1 MRFLAFSTL
10 ADWISSTP
18 RSVTKFDSS
27 VGRAPLAMAGGSTK
41 KSPKRGGSKRVN
53 LPKPKWGINAKS
65 AKKPVNGAPADVV
78 TVETGARLY
87 RSYDP
92 SALGLFKTCTRVDW
106 TDSGEAPDASSPS
119 SPDGKRM
126 VRISAKRGALSS
138 VGALARAAHLNGWRV
153 QVSGDDS
160 ACDVF
165 WCVSC
170 SAHQLESLCV
180 GIKERTRLPIK
191 EQLSF
196 KTTAF
201 IAGEPVTRM
210 HHVASPTKNTIAS
223 SSHRGV
229 PSSSAPSSK
238 MSESMTVTGDA
249 ATSHA
254 LIKLKASRRLRDAS
268 RPASNNDAAPVPRR
282 LRLRVAKF
290 PGMNDACHKV
300 LFSKLMNRAKT
311 LYPLD
316 FAFWPDTLIL
326 PDDWL
331 GVSDAFGESA
341 EQKDPPLVAA
351 VTKRRREKRWFICKP
366 DRGSQGSGIFLTDS
380 PTDLERKI
388 RAKCPKV
395 LYKNG
400 LGGLFGAGARVG
412 GGDGQD
418 MVSLFLYSCR
428 QLH

>member
-1 MRFLAFSTL
+1 
-10 ADWISSTP
+10 
-18 RSVTKFDSS
+18 
-27 VGRAPLAMAGGSTK
+27 MAGGSTK

-106 TDSGEAPDASSPS
+106 TDNGEAPDASSPS

-223 SSHRGV
+223 SYRGV
-229 PSSSAPSSK
+229 PSSTAPSSK
-238 MSESMTVTGDA
+238 LS
-249 ATSHA
+249 
-254 LIKLKASRRLRDAS
+254 
-268 RPASNNDAAPVPRR
+268 
-282 LRLRVAKF
+282 
-290 PGMNDACHKV
+290 
-300 LFSKLMNRAKT
+300 
-311 LYPLD
+311 
-316 FAFWPDTLIL
+316 
-326 PDDWL
+326 
-331 GVSDAFGESA
+331 
-341 EQKDPPLVAA
+341 
-351 VTKRRREKRWFICKP
+351 
-366 DRGSQGSGIFLTDS
+366 
-380 PTDLERKI
+380 
-388 RAKCPKV
+388 
-395 LYKNG
+395 
-400 LGGLFGAGARVG
+400 
-412 GGDGQD
+412 
-418 MVSLFLYSCR
+418 
-428 QLH
+428 